1 MKEEEEGRKGGR
13 EGGIERGRGREGE
26 RERGRRKGGR
36 RKGGKGEK
44 EEEEGM
50 IVTVKG
56 CTHAHTPLLF
66 DERVVMAGR
75 CLS

>member
-1 MKEEEEGRKGGR
+1 MKEEEEERKGGR
-13 EGGIERGRGREGE
+13 EGGIERGRGREEG

-36 RKGGKGEK
+36 REK

-50 IVTVKG
+50 MVTVKG
-56 CTHAHTPLLF
+56 CTHAHTPLLL